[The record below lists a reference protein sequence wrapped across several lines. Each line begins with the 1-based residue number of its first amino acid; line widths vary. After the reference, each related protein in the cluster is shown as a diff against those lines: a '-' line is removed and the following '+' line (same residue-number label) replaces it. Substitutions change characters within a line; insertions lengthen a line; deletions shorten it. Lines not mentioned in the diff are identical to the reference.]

1 MGTFLPS
8 IGVMSP
14 HPSPLAG
21 CRILVVD
28 DEPLLADHIADVL
41 ERAGARVVGPYS
53 SIVEALDNLDQ
64 LTALDGAVLDI
75 GLSGETSFPLA
86 EALQTTRLPFVFV
99 TGQEKRTL
107 PPAFSRAAHLLKPF
121 QEEELI
127 ATLIRIGVTAQ

>member
-1 MGTFLPS
+1 MSRQPPS
-8 IGVMSP
+8 
-14 HPSPLAG
+14 LAG

-28 DEPLLADHIADVL
+28 DEPLLAEHVADVL

-75 GLSGETSFPLA
+75 GLGAETSFPLA

-99 TGQEKRTL
+99 TGQERHTL

-121 QEEELI
+121 QEKELI
-127 ATLIRIGVTAQ
+127 ATLIRIGVTTQ

>member
-1 MGTFLPS
+1 M
-8 IGVMSP
+8 
-14 HPSPLAG
+14 
-21 CRILVVD
+21 VD
-28 DEPLLADHIADVL
+28 DEPLLADHVADVL

-75 GLSGETSFPLA
+75 GLGEETSFPLA

-99 TGQEKRTL
+99 TGQEKSTL
-107 PPAFSRAAHLLKPF
+107 PPAFSRTAHLLKPF

-127 ATLIRIGVTAQ
+127 ATLIRIGVTTQ